1 MREWKKIIIGCF
13 AILTVCSL
21 FVPTLARANQIPD
34 RPTGTTVVDETQ
46 LLSSETIAEI
56 DQLNRSWAST
66 EQALQV
72 GVYVTESLSSDIESL
87 ANETFRH
94 WQVGFAGTDNG
105 VLLVISIADREFRIE
120 TSDNAAT
127 VLTDVEAKDI
137 LESAR
142 EFFRQED
149 YDGGVTY
156 IVQSIGDRFYGTS
169 LGQEQLAAMEERA
182 SAESDSFVLFLILI
196 LIFIIFGIIDK
207 ASRGRGGGP
216 GNLLWMLVDDHHH
229 YHNNHSSHSSSSSS
243 FGGGGWS
250 GGGGG
255 GGGASSGW

>member
-1 MREWKKIIIGCF
+1 MKKYLCYLLGF
-13 AILTVCSL
+13 LLLLFSL
-21 FVPTLARANQIPD
+21 GQPSLARAEGIPA
-34 RPTGTTVVDETQ
+34 RPIDTTVVDETQ
-46 LLSSETIAEI
+46 LLSSETIANI
-56 DQLNRSWAST
+56 DQLNQTWAAS
-66 EQALQV
+66 EQQLQV
-72 GVYVTESLSSDIESL
+72 GVYVTESLSTDIESL
-87 ANETFRH
+87 ANETFRN

-105 VLLVISIADREFRIE
+105 ILLVISIADREFRIE

-137 LESAR
+137 LESSR

-169 LGQEQLAAMEERA
+169 LGQEQLAAMEERT

-229 YHNNHSSHSSSSSS
+229 YHNNHSSSSSSSY
-243 FGGGGWS
+243 GGGGWS

>member
-1 MREWKKIIIGCF
+1 MKKYLFYLLGF
-13 AILTVCSL
+13 LLLLFSL
-21 FVPTLARANQIPD
+21 GQASLVGAEGIPARPID
-34 RPTGTTVVDETQ
+34 TTVVDETQ
-46 LLSSETIAEI
+46 LLSSETIANI
-56 DQLNRSWAST
+56 DQLNQTWAAS
-66 EQALQV
+66 EQQLQV
-72 GVYVTESLSSDIESL
+72 GVYVTESLSTDIESL
-87 ANETFRH
+87 ANAVFRD

-105 VLLVISIADREFRIE
+105 ILLVIAIADREFRIE

-137 LESAR
+137 LESSR

-169 LGQEQLAAMEERA
+169 LGQEQLAAMEERT

-229 YHNNHSSHSSSSSS
+229 YHNNHSSSSSSSY
-243 FGGGGWS
+243 GGGGWS

>member
-1 MREWKKIIIGCF
+1 MRKWKKIVIGCF
-13 AILTVCSL
+13 AILTVCLL
-21 FVPTLARANQIPD
+21 FAPTLARANQIPD

-56 DQLNRSWAST
+56 DQLNRNWAST

-94 WQVGFAGTDNG
+94 WQVGSAGTDNG
-105 VLLVISIADREFRIE
+105 VLLVVAIADRAFRIE

-137 LESAR
+137 LENAR

-149 YDGGVTY
+149 YDGGITY

-169 LGQEQLAAMEERA
+169 LGLEQLAAMEERT
-182 SAESDSFVLFLILI
+182 SAESDGFVWFMIVILVI
-196 LIFIIFGIIDK
+196 IIFMIIDK
-207 ASRGRGGGP
+207 SSRGGDGP
-216 GNLLWMLVDDHHH
+216 GNLLWMLVDDRHH
-229 YHNNHSSHSSSSSS
+229 YHDNHSSHSSSSSS

>member
-1 MREWKKIIIGCF
+1 MKKYLFYLLGF
-13 AILTVCSL
+13 LLLLFSL
-21 FVPTLARANQIPD
+21 GQPGLARAEGIPA
-34 RPTGTTVVDETQ
+34 RPIDTTVVDESQ
-46 LLSSETIAEI
+46 LLSSETIANI
-56 DQLNRSWAST
+56 DQLNQTWAAS
-66 EQALQV
+66 EQQLQV
-72 GVYVTESLSSDIESL
+72 GVYVTESLSTDIESL
-87 ANETFRH
+87 ANATFRD

-105 VLLVISIADREFRIE
+105 ILLVIAIADREFRIE
-120 TSDNAAT
+120 SSDNAAT

-137 LESAR
+137 LESSR

-169 LGQEQLAAMEERA
+169 LGQEQLAAMEERT

-229 YHNNHSSHSSSSSS
+229 YHNNHSSHSSSSYS
-243 FGGGGWS
+243 GGGWS

>member
-1 MREWKKIIIGCF
+1 MKKYLFYLLGF
-13 AILTVCSL
+13 LLLLFSL
-21 FVPTLARANQIPD
+21 GQASLVGAEGIPARPID
-34 RPTGTTVVDETQ
+34 STVVDESQ
-46 LLSSETIAEI
+46 LLSSETIANI
-56 DQLNRSWAST
+56 DQLNQTWAAS
-66 EQALQV
+66 EQQLQV
-72 GVYVTESLSSDIESL
+72 GVYVTESLSTDIESL
-87 ANETFRH
+87 ANATFRD

-105 VLLVISIADREFRIE
+105 ILLVIAIADREFRIE
-120 TSDNAAT
+120 SSDNAAT

-169 LGQEQLAAMEERA
+169 LGQEQLAAMEERT

-229 YHNNHSSHSSSSSS
+229 YHNNHSSHSSSSYS
-243 FGGGGWS
+243 GGGWS

>member
-1 MREWKKIIIGCF
+1 MKKYLFYLLGF
-13 AILTVCSL
+13 LLLLFSL
-21 FVPTLARANQIPD
+21 GQASLVGAEGIPARPID
-34 RPTGTTVVDETQ
+34 TTVVDETQ
-46 LLSSETIAEI
+46 LLSSETIANI
-56 DQLNRSWAST
+56 DQLNQTWATS
-66 EQALQV
+66 EQQLQV
-72 GVYVTESLSSDIESL
+72 GVYVTESLSTDIESL
-87 ANETFRH
+87 ANATFRD

-105 VLLVISIADREFRIE
+105 ILLVIALADREFRIE

-137 LESAR
+137 LESSR

-169 LGQEQLAAMEERA
+169 LGQEQLAAMEERT

-229 YHNNHSSHSSSSSS
+229 YHNNHSSHSSSSYS
-243 FGGGGWS
+243 GGGWS

>member
-1 MREWKKIIIGCF
+1 MKKYLFYLLGF
-13 AILTVCSL
+13 LLLLFSL
-21 FVPTLARANQIPD
+21 GQASLARAEGIPA
-34 RPTGTTVVDETQ
+34 RPIGTTVVDETQ
-46 LLSSETIAEI
+46 LLSSETIANI
-56 DQLNRSWAST
+56 DQLNQTWAAS
-66 EQALQV
+66 EQQLQV
-72 GVYVTESLSSDIESL
+72 GVYVTESLSNDIESL
-87 ANETFRH
+87 ANATFRD

-105 VLLVISIADREFRIE
+105 ILLVIAIADREFRIE

-137 LESAR
+137 LENAR

-169 LGQEQLAAMEERA
+169 LGQEQLAAMEERS

>member
-1 MREWKKIIIGCF
+1 MKKYLCYLLGF
-13 AILTVCSL
+13 LLLLFSL
-21 FVPTLARANQIPD
+21 GQPSLAGAEGIPT
-34 RPTGTTVVDETQ
+34 RPIDTTVVDETQ
-46 LLSSETIAEI
+46 LLSGETIATI
-56 DQLNRSWAST
+56 DQLNQTWAAS
-66 EQALQV
+66 EQQLQV
-72 GVYVTESLSSDIESL
+72 GVYVTESLSTDIESL
-87 ANETFRH
+87 ANATFRD

-105 VLLVISIADREFRIE
+105 ILLVIAIADREFRIE

-169 LGQEQLAAMEERA
+169 LGQEQLAAMEERT

-229 YHNNHSSHSSSSSS
+229 YHNNHSSHSSSSY
-243 FGGGGWS
+243 GGGGWS

>member
-1 MREWKKIIIGCF
+1 MKKYLFYLLGF
-13 AILTVCSL
+13 LLLLFSL
-21 FVPTLARANQIPD
+21 GQPSLVGAEGIPARPND
-34 RPTGTTVVDETQ
+34 TTVVDESQ
-46 LLSSETIAEI
+46 LLSSETIANI
-56 DQLNRSWAST
+56 DQLNQAWAAS
-66 EQALQV
+66 EQQLQV
-72 GVYVTESLSSDIESL
+72 GVYVTESLSRDIESL
-87 ANETFRH
+87 ANATFRD

-105 VLLVISIADREFRIE
+105 ILLVIAIADREFRIE

-137 LESAR
+137 LDNAR

-169 LGQEQLAAMEERA
+169 LGQEQLTAMEERT

-196 LIFIIFGIIDK
+196 LIFIIFGIIEK

-229 YHNNHSSHSSSSSS
+229 YHNNHSSHSSSSY
-243 FGGGGWS
+243 GGGGWS

>member
-1 MREWKKIIIGCF
+1 MKKYLFYLLGF
-13 AILTVCSL
+13 LLLLFSL
-21 FVPTLARANQIPD
+21 GLPSLARAEGIPA
-34 RPTGTTVVDETQ
+34 RPIDTTVVDETQ
-46 LLSSETIAEI
+46 LLSSETIASI
-56 DQLNRSWAST
+56 DQLNQTWAVS
-66 EQALQV
+66 EQQLQV
-72 GVYVTESLSSDIESL
+72 GVYVTESLSRDIESL
-87 ANETFRH
+87 ANETFRA

-105 VLLVISIADREFRIE
+105 ILLVIAIADREFRIE

-137 LESAR
+137 LENAR

-169 LGQEQLAAMEERA
+169 LGQEQLAAMEERT
-182 SAESDSFVLFLILI
+182 SEESDSFVLFLILI
-196 LIFIIFGIIDK
+196 LIFMIFGIIDK

-216 GNLLWMLVDDHHH
+216 GNLLWMLVDDRHH

>member
-1 MREWKKIIIGCF
+1 MKKYLFYLLGF
-13 AILTVCSL
+13 LLLLFSL
-21 FVPTLARANQIPD
+21 GQPSLAQAEGIPD
-34 RPTGTTVVDETQ
+34 RPIDTTVVDETQ
-46 LLSSETIAEI
+46 LLSSETIASI
-56 DQLNRSWAST
+56 DQLNQTWAAS
-66 EQALQV
+66 EQQLQV
-72 GVYVTESLSSDIESL
+72 GVYVTERLSTDIESL
-87 ANETFRH
+87 ANATFRD
-94 WQVGFAGTDNG
+94 WQVGFTGTDNG
-105 VLLVISIADREFRIE
+105 ILLVISISDREFRIE

-169 LGQEQLAAMEERA
+169 LGQEQLAAMEERT

-229 YHNNHSSHSSSSSS
+229 YHNNHSSHSSSSY
-243 FGGGGWS
+243 GGGGWS

>member
-1 MREWKKIIIGCF
+1 MKKYLFYLLGF
-13 AILTVCSL
+13 LLLLFSL
-21 FVPTLARANQIPD
+21 GLPSLAQAEEIPA
-34 RPTGTTVVDETQ
+34 RPIDTTVVDETQ
-46 LLSSETIAEI
+46 LLSSETVASI
-56 DQLNRSWAST
+56 DQLNQTWAAS
-66 EQALQV
+66 EQQLQV
-72 GVYVTESLSSDIESL
+72 GVYVTESLSRDIESL
-87 ANETFRH
+87 ANETFRA

-105 VLLVISIADREFRIE
+105 ILFVIAIADREFRIE

-137 LESAR
+137 LENAR

-169 LGQEQLAAMEERA
+169 LGQEQLAAMEERT
-182 SAESDSFVLFLILI
+182 SSESDSFVWFMIVILVI
-196 LIFIIFGIIDK
+196 IIFMIIDK
-207 ASRGRGGGP
+207 SSRGGGGL
-216 GNLLWMLVDDHHH
+216 GNLLWMLVDDRHH

>member
-1 MREWKKIIIGCF
+1 MKKYLFYLLGF
-13 AILTVCSL
+13 LLLLFSL
-21 FVPTLARANQIPD
+21 GQASLVGAEGIPARPID
-34 RPTGTTVVDETQ
+34 TTVVDETQ
-46 LLSSETIAEI
+46 LLSGETIANI
-56 DQLNRSWAST
+56 DQLNQTWAAS
-66 EQALQV
+66 EQQLQV
-72 GVYVTESLSSDIESL
+72 GVYVTERLSTDIESL
-87 ANETFRH
+87 ANATFRD
-94 WQVGFAGTDNG
+94 WQVGFTGTDNG
-105 VLLVISIADREFRIE
+105 ILLVISISDREFRIE

-169 LGQEQLAAMEERA
+169 LGQEQLAAMEERT
-182 SAESDSFVLFLILI
+182 SAESDSFALFLILI

-229 YHNNHSSHSSSSSS
+229 YHNNHSSHSSSSY
-243 FGGGGWS
+243 GGGGWS

>member
-1 MREWKKIIIGCF
+1 MKKYLFYLLGF
-13 AILTVCSL
+13 LLLLFSL
-21 FVPTLARANQIPD
+21 GQPSLARAEGIPD
-34 RPTGTTVVDETQ
+34 RPIDTTVVDETQ
-46 LLSSETIAEI
+46 LLSSETIASI
-56 DQLNRSWAST
+56 DQLNQTWAVS
-66 EQALQV
+66 EQQLQV
-72 GVYVTESLSSDIESL
+72 GVYVTESLSRDIESL
-87 ANETFRH
+87 TNETFRA

-105 VLLVISIADREFRIE
+105 ILLVIAIADREFRIE

-127 VLTDVEAKDI
+127 VLTDVEAKGI
-137 LESAR
+137 LENAR

-156 IVQSIGDRFYGTS
+156 IIQSIGDRFYGTS
-169 LGQEQLAAMEERA
+169 LGQEQLAAMEERT

-216 GNLLWMLVDDHHH
+216 GNLLWMLVDDRHH
-229 YHNNHSSHSSSSSS
+229 YHDNHSSHSSSSSS

>member
-1 MREWKKIIIGCF
+1 MRKWKKIVIGCF
-13 AILTVCSL
+13 AILTVCLL
-21 FVPTLARANQIPD
+21 FAPTLARANQIPD

-46 LLSSETIAEI
+46 LLSSETIASI
-56 DQLNRSWAST
+56 DQLNQTWAVS
-66 EQALQV
+66 EQQLQV
-72 GVYVTESLSSDIESL
+72 GVYVTESLSRDIESL

-105 VLLVISIADREFRIE
+105 ILLVIAIADREFRIE

-137 LESAR
+137 LENAR

-169 LGQEQLAAMEERA
+169 LGQEQLAAMEERT
-182 SAESDSFVLFLILI
+182 SAESDSFVWLMIVILVI
-196 LIFIIFGIIDK
+196 IIFMIIDK
-207 ASRGRGGGP
+207 SSRGGGGP
-216 GNLLWMLVDDHHH
+216 GNLLWMLVDDRHH
-229 YHNNHSSHSSSSSS
+229 YHDNHSSHSSSSSS

>member
-1 MREWKKIIIGCF
+1 MKKYLFYLLGF
-13 AILTVCSL
+13 LLLLFSL
-21 FVPTLARANQIPD
+21 GQPSLARAEGIPT
-34 RPTGTTVVDETQ
+34 RPIDTTVVDEAQ
-46 LLSSETIAEI
+46 LLSSETIANI
-56 DQLNRSWAST
+56 DQLNQTWAAS
-66 EQALQV
+66 EQQLQV
-72 GVYVTESLSSDIESL
+72 GVYVTESLSTDIESL
-87 ANETFRH
+87 ANATFRD
-94 WQVGFAGTDNG
+94 WQVGFTGTDNG
-105 VLLVISIADREFRIE
+105 ILLVIAIADREFRIE

-137 LESAR
+137 LESSR

-169 LGQEQLAAMEERA
+169 LGQEQLAAMEERT

-229 YHNNHSSHSSSSSS
+229 YHNNHSSSSSSSY
-243 FGGGGWS
+243 GGGGWS

>member
-1 MREWKKIIIGCF
+1 MKKYLFYLLGF
-13 AILTVCSL
+13 LLILFSL
-21 FVPTLARANQIPD
+21 GQPSLVGAEGIPP
-34 RPTGTTVVDETQ
+34 RPIDTTVVDEAQ
-46 LLSSETIAEI
+46 LLSSETIASI
-56 DQLNRSWAST
+56 DQLNQTWAAS
-66 EQALQV
+66 EQQLQV
-72 GVYVTESLSSDIESL
+72 GVYVTESLSTDIESL
-87 ANETFRH
+87 ANAVFRD

-105 VLLVISIADREFRIE
+105 ILLVIAIADREFRIE

-137 LESAR
+137 LENAR

-169 LGQEQLAAMEERA
+169 LGQEQLAAMEERT

-216 GNLLWMLVDDHHH
+216 GNLLWMLVDGHHH
-229 YHNNHSSHSSSSSS
+229 YHNNHSSHSSSSY
-243 FGGGGWS
+243 GGGGWS

>member
-1 MREWKKIIIGCF
+1 MKKYLFYLLGF
-13 AILTVCSL
+13 LLLLFSL
-21 FVPTLARANQIPD
+21 CQPSLVGAEGIPARPID
-34 RPTGTTVVDETQ
+34 TTVVDETQ
-46 LLSSETIAEI
+46 LLSSETIANI
-56 DQLNRSWAST
+56 DQLNQTWAAS
-66 EQALQV
+66 EQQLQV
-72 GVYVTESLSSDIESL
+72 GVYVTESLSTDIESL

-120 TSDNAAT
+120 SSDNAAT

-169 LGQEQLAAMEERA
+169 LGQEQLAAMEERT

-196 LIFIIFGIIDK
+196 LVFIIFGIIDK

-216 GNLLWMLVDDHHH
+216 GNLLWMLIDDHHH
-229 YHNNHSSHSSSSSS
+229 YHNNHSSSSSS

>member
-1 MREWKKIIIGCF
+1 MKKYLFYLLGF
-13 AILTVCSL
+13 LLLLFSL
-21 FVPTLARANQIPD
+21 GQASLVGAEGIPARPID
-34 RPTGTTVVDETQ
+34 TTVVDETQ
-46 LLSSETIAEI
+46 LLSSETIANI
-56 DQLNRSWAST
+56 DQLNQTWVAS
-66 EQALQV
+66 EQQLQV
-72 GVYVTESLSSDIESL
+72 GVYVTESLSRDIESL
-87 ANETFRH
+87 ANETFRD
-94 WQVGFAGTDNG
+94 WQVGFTGTDNG
-105 VLLVISIADREFRIE
+105 ILLVIAIADREFRIE

-137 LESAR
+137 LENAR

-169 LGQEQLAAMEERA
+169 MGQEQLAAMEERT

-229 YHNNHSSHSSSSSS
+229 YHNNHSSSSSSSY
-243 FGGGGWS
+243 GGGGWS

>member
-1 MREWKKIIIGCF
+1 MKKYLCYLLGF
-13 AILTVCSL
+13 LLLLFSL
-21 FVPTLARANQIPD
+21 GQPGLARAEGIPA
-34 RPTGTTVVDETQ
+34 RPIDTTVVDETQ
-46 LLSSETIAEI
+46 LLSSETIANI
-56 DQLNRSWAST
+56 DQLNQTWAAS
-66 EQALQV
+66 EQQLQV
-72 GVYVTESLSSDIESL
+72 GVYVTESLSTDIESL
-87 ANETFRH
+87 ANATFRD

-105 VLLVISIADREFRIE
+105 ILLVIAIADREFRIE

-137 LESAR
+137 LESSR

-169 LGQEQLAAMEERA
+169 LGQEQLAAMEEKT

-216 GNLLWMLVDDHHH
+216 GNLLWMLVDDRHH
-229 YHNNHSSHSSSSSS
+229 YHNNHSSHSSSSY
-243 FGGGGWS
+243 GGGDWS

>member
-1 MREWKKIIIGCF
+1 MKKYLFYLLGF
-13 AILTVCSL
+13 LLLLFSL
-21 FVPTLARANQIPD
+21 GQPSLARAEEIPT
-34 RPTGTTVVDETQ
+34 RPIDTTVVDETQ
-46 LLSSETIAEI
+46 LLSSETIANI
-56 DQLNRSWAST
+56 DQLNQTWAAS
-66 EQALQV
+66 EQQLQV
-72 GVYVTESLSSDIESL
+72 GVYVTESLSTDIESL
-87 ANETFRH
+87 ANATFRD

-105 VLLVISIADREFRIE
+105 ILLVIALADREFRIE

-137 LESAR
+137 LESSR

-169 LGQEQLAAMEERA
+169 LGQEQLAAMEERT

-229 YHNNHSSHSSSSSS
+229 YHNNHSSHSSSSYS
-243 FGGGGWS
+243 GGGWS

>member
-1 MREWKKIIIGCF
+1 MKKYLFYLLGF
-13 AILTVCSL
+13 LLILFSL
-21 FVPTLARANQIPD
+21 GQPNLVGAEGIPP
-34 RPTGTTVVDETQ
+34 RPIDTTVVDETQ
-46 LLSSETIAEI
+46 LLSSETIANI
-56 DQLNRSWAST
+56 DQLNQTWAAS
-66 EQALQV
+66 EQQLQV
-72 GVYVTESLSSDIESL
+72 GVYVTESLSTDIESL
-87 ANETFRH
+87 ANATFRD

-105 VLLVISIADREFRIE
+105 ILLVIAIADREFRIE

-137 LESAR
+137 LESSR

-169 LGQEQLAAMEERA
+169 LGQEQLAAMEERT

-229 YHNNHSSHSSSSSS
+229 YHNNHSSHSSSSY
-243 FGGGGWS
+243 GGGGWS

>member
-1 MREWKKIIIGCF
+1 MKKYLFYLLGF
-13 AILTVCSL
+13 LLLLFSL
-21 FVPTLARANQIPD
+21 GQASLVGAEGIPARPID
-34 RPTGTTVVDETQ
+34 TTVVDETQ
-46 LLSSETIAEI
+46 LLSSETIANI
-56 DQLNRSWAST
+56 DQLNQTWATS
-66 EQALQV
+66 EQQLQV
-72 GVYVTESLSSDIESL
+72 GVYVTESLSTDIESL
-87 ANETFRH
+87 ANATFRD

-105 VLLVISIADREFRIE
+105 ILLVISIADREFRIE

-169 LGQEQLAAMEERA
+169 LGQEQLAAMEERT

-229 YHNNHSSHSSSSSS
+229 YHNNHSSSSSSSY
-243 FGGGGWS
+243 GGGGWS

>member
-1 MREWKKIIIGCF
+1 MKKYLFYLLGF
-13 AILTVCSL
+13 LLLLFSL
-21 FVPTLARANQIPD
+21 GQASLVGAEGIPARPID
-34 RPTGTTVVDETQ
+34 TTVVDETQ
-46 LLSSETIAEI
+46 LLSSETIANI
-56 DQLNRSWAST
+56 DQLNQTWAAS
-66 EQALQV
+66 EQQLQV
-72 GVYVTESLSSDIESL
+72 GVYVTESLSTDIESL
-87 ANETFRH
+87 ANATFRD

-105 VLLVISIADREFRIE
+105 ILLMIAIADREFRIE

-169 LGQEQLAAMEERA
+169 LGQEQLAAMEERT

-229 YHNNHSSHSSSSSS
+229 YHNNHSSSSSSSY
-243 FGGGGWS
+243 GGGGWS